1 MAESELA
8 AAQEE
13 IARLKVRL
21 RFPTRFSAPTP
32 DSGSGSGST
41 PSAGLRAPAAW
52 PRAPAAGSG
61 SGRVLGH
68 GLRQPS

>member
-32 DSGSGSGST
+32 DSGS
-41 PSAGLRAPAAW
+41 LRLNSIG
-52 PRAPAAGSG
+52 RAAGSG
-61 SGRVLGH
+61 SVASGSGR
-68 GLRQPS
+68 GLRLRPRARARAPAA